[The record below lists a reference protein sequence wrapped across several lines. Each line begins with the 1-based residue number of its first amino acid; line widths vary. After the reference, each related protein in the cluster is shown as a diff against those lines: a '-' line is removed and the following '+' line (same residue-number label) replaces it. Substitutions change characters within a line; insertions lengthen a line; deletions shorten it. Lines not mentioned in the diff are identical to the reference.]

1 LAQWIGAQDR
11 IKFAKKAKT
20 PPLVMFPTGV
30 TRPQKK
36 KKIFSIS
43 TRRLSES
50 VEGLNNCRAQSVSEL
65 WIVMELKVW
74 SKKWPLWT
82 LEGKPAYGSGSGSR
96 TLAEIAFSPRW
107 RR

>member
-1 LAQWIGAQDR
+1 MDWRPGSDKIRQKGKNAPTCDVPQT
-11 IKFAKKAKT
+11 AKE
-20 PPLVMFPTGV
+20 
-30 TRPQKK
+30 

-50 VEGLNNCRAQSVSEL
+50 VECLNNCRAQSASEL

-96 TLAEIAFSPRW
+96 TLADIAFSPRW